1 MGEALIQLVVV
12 GLVNI
17 LKLVYVVNVEY
28 VGQRLLGKRLNILG
42 CTVVGCRGN

>member
-28 VGQRLLGKRLNILG
+28 VGQRLLGKKNILG